1 MSETTNL
8 QLKKHDNPTTNTN
21 EFDIE
26 NYLNNNWDKLDTAYG
41 NLDNNKVDKV
51 ESKDLSSN
59 DFTNEYKQKLDELE
73 NYDDTAIKEDIED
86 LQNAEAEQVKKIEA
100 LQKENAEQEAEIKRL
115 REDLKGFPSS
125 TVEGEYI
132 TLNDSAD
139 SRFNEF
145 KIKGNSKQ
153 KTRSGKN
160 KLYLADVEE
169 TTNTHGITYSV
180 KDGVIT
186 LNGTSTTPHYINFK
200 QDSRFSLSA
209 GTYTISTKV
218 ISGSRNESPSGKQLN
233 TTENQLLFNGG
244 YMEETVTNQIEGDN
258 IEAYLSLYISGVG
271 VFNNF
276 KIAIQLEEGSVAT
289 EIEQYGASPSTKF
302 PSKIQNVE
310 GDFEINITNKNIF
323 NCNKWLKMTQTS
335 GYPNIVSDSDNN
347 IEIIEE
353 TINSIK
359 YNQKGAYYGIISEYI
374 KVKKGET
381 FTLSFDYSNIN
392 RLFITQ
398 YDTSKVRLKTLNT
411 TTILDSTTF
420 TVEENGF
427 ITIGFSYSASTPNQN
442 IIEIKNIQLEFGN
455 IKTDYIEYEGKKYTF
470 PLEEGQVLAEG
481 DYPARYGIHHKKR
494 QIELDGTENWL
505 LNPNALEKEI
515 NTISF
520 LLPIDNLIQDLNKV
534 TCMSNYFRG
543 YIIENVWNVDIEAVW
558 NSNSNI
564 YIRINRNILKT
575 ENLDGFKN
583 WLAQQKTN
591 GTPVIVEYELATE
604 EVEPYT
610 DEQQAVYDEIVKT
623 VKSYKTVTNIFSTN
637 EVSPKF
643 EVNYRQDIKA
653 LINSTN
659 KAVLNNA

>member
-1 MSETTNL
+1 MATTEKGIYYQDDYTKVADVL
-8 QLKKHDNPTTNTN
+8 EDMKKMAESIDDA
-21 EFDIE
+21 FDE
-26 NYLNNNWDKLDTAYG
+26 NK
-41 NLDNNKVDKV
+41 
-51 ESKDLSSN
+51 
-59 DFTNEYKQKLDELE
+59 
-73 NYDDTAIKEDIED
+73 YDDTDVKDDIKD
-86 LQNAEAEQVKKIEA
+86 LQDVDAEQVKKIEA

-145 KIKGNSKQ
+145 KIKGNSVQ

-233 TTENQLLFNGG
+233 TSENQLLFNGG
-244 YMEETVTNQIEGDN
+244 YMEDTVTNQIEGDN

-289 EIEQYGASPSTKF
+289 EVEQYGASPSPEY

-335 GYPNIVSDSDNN
+335 GYPNIVPDSNN
-347 IEIIEE
+347 NAEIIES

-359 YNQKGAYYGIISEYI
+359 YNQKGAYYGVISDYI

-381 FTLSFDYSNIN
+381 FTLSFEYSNIN

-411 TTILDSTTF
+411 TSILDSTTF

-455 IKTDYIEYEGKKYTF
+455 IKTDYIEHEGKNYTF
-470 PLEEGQVLAEG
+470 PLMEGQKLYEGSYLAE
-481 DYPARYGIHHKKR
+481 DGIHHVRK
-494 QIELDGTENWL
+494 QVELDGTENWDIRSDTHEMR
-505 LNPNALEKEI
+505 LNLNIYNAIYDSKIYCNKLVQASSWDETGEKIRWVLNSQLVCIHSDTI
-515 NTISF
+515 NTANIT
-520 LLPIDNLIQDLNKV
+520 LDEWK
-534 TCMSNYFRG
+534 NYLKENNM
-543 YIIENVWNVDIEAVW
+543 IIEFGVEE
-558 NSNSNI
+558 
-564 YIRINRNILKT
+564 YI
-575 ENLDGFKN
+575 
-583 WLAQQKTN
+583 
-591 GTPVIVEYELATE
+591 
-604 EVEPYT
+604 EPYT
-610 DEQQAVYDEIVKT
+610 EEQQEAYNNIVNTVKT
-623 VKSYKTVTNIFSTN
+623 YKNRTNIFSTN
-637 EVSPKF
+637 EISPIF
-643 EVNYRQDIKA
+643 EVNYRKDIETM
-653 LINSTN
+653 INNVN